1 MAHRN
6 TILGQLLQLVP
17 RHEFDA
23 LADAHHEGTP
33 LRRMRRWSQFV
44 ALATG
49 HLGSR
54 HSLRDIVANLGAQ
67 GARLYH
73 LGARPVARTSLA
85 RVNEEQPASLYEAL
99 FARLYARCLAHAP
112 RHGFRFKN
120 KLYSFDSSLID
131 LSLTVFPWAHY
142 ALGKA
147 AMKLH
152 LAVDHDGMLPAFALV
167 TESRVSDMAG
177 ARRLDFA
184 KGSIV
189 VFDKGYSDYAWLH
202 RLDEDGVFFVTRA
215 RDGIDART
223 LAENPASN
231 DSNVRFDRRIALAG
245 PRPRQMGMKPL
256 RLVGYTC
263 PETGRQ
269 YEFLTNIDH
278 LSARTIADIY
288 KARWQIELFFKWL
301 KQNLKLKGFVG
312 TSKNAVLTQ
321 IWIALCISLMLA
333 YLKFTARIDF
343 SLQSIVRLLRLNL
356 FVRRDLLALLKNQMP
371 PPRSTPGQYA
381 LQL

>member
-1 MAHRN
+1 M
-6 TILGQLLQLVP
+6 T
-17 RHEFDA
+17 
-23 LADAHHEGTP
+23 
-33 LRRMRRWSQFV
+33 RWSQFV

-49 HLGSR
+49 HLGGR

-67 GARLYH
+67 ASRLYH
-73 LGARPVARTSLA
+73 LGTRRVTRSSFA

-99 FARLYARCLAHAP
+99 FGRLYARCLAQAP

-120 KLYSFDSSLID
+120 KLYSLDTSLID
-131 LSLTVFPWAHY
+131 LSLEVFPWAHY

-152 LAVDHDGMLPAFALV
+152 LGVDHDGLLPAFALV
-167 TESRVSDMAG
+167 TESRISDMAG
-177 ARRLDFA
+177 ARRLRFA

-189 VFDKGYSDYAWLH
+189 VLDKGSSDYAWLH
-202 RLDEDGVFFVTRA
+202 RLDTEGIFFVTRA

-223 LAENPASN
+223 LSERAVPSAKG
-231 DSNVRFDRRIALAG
+231 VRFDRRIALAG
-245 PRPRQMGMKPL
+245 KRPRDMGMKPL

-263 PETGRQ
+263 SETGRAYQ
-269 YEFLTNIDH
+269 FLTNIEH
-278 LSARTIADIY
+278 LAAQTIADLY

-301 KQNLKLKGFVG
+301 KQNLKLKGFIG

-321 IWIALCISLMLA
+321 IWTALCISLLLA
-333 YLKFTARIDF
+333 YLKFVARIEL
-343 SLQSIVRLLRLNL
+343 SLQQIARLLRLNL
-356 FVRRDLLALLKNQMP
+356 FLRRDLLALLKNETP
-371 PPRSTPGQYA
+371 PPRASPGQWA